1 MSAASTA
8 KRRRLDDEP
17 GSNFQTELSR
27 GGGDESSLAGDASRR
42 ERRKRRRVND
52 ARKEP
57 ASRLRA
63 APLVLTAVH
72 DHVRTLEVSLL
83 GVAGAKFRFNRDRGN
98 YERFGTSQI
107 DVTLLVRAIGF
118 N

>member
-1 MSAASTA
+1 
-8 KRRRLDDEP
+8 
-17 GSNFQTELSR
+17 
-27 GGGDESSLAGDASRR
+27 
-42 ERRKRRRVND
+42 
-52 ARKEP
+52 
-57 ASRLRA
+57 
-63 APLVLTAVH
+63 VH